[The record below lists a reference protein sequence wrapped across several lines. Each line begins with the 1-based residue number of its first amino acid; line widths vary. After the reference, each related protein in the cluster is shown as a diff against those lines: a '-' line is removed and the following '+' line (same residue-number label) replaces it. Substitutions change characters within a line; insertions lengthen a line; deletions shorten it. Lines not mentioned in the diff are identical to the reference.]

1 MKYTAGNA
9 QAGDRFLVPDGI
21 YCVEIIDAKEKK
33 SKTGN
38 PMIELKHEVRLDG
51 GGSGPK
57 FFDWLV
63 MSDASAWKLD
73 QFLAA
78 AGRHPGEGV
87 EVNIEADELI
97 GLLLTVRLR
106 QRKRDKGTTMEVD
119 AYIVP
124 GTESEWDN

>member
-9 QAGDRFLVPDGI
+9 QAGDRFLVPDGL
-21 YCVEIIDAKEKK
+21 YCIECVDAKEKT
-33 SKTGN
+33 SKKGN
-38 PMIELKHEVRLDG
+38 PMIELKLEVRPEG

-63 MSDASAWKLD
+63 INESSAWKMD

-78 AGRHPGEGV
+78 AGKHPGEGV
-87 EVNIEADELI
+87 EVDIEPDDLI
-97 GLLLTVRLR
+97 GLLLTARLR
-106 QRKRDKGTTMEVD
+106 QRKRDKGAIMEVD

-124 GTESEWDN
+124 GTESEFD

>member
-9 QAGDRFLVPDGI
+9 SAGDRFLVPDGI
-21 YCVEIIDAKEKK
+21 YCVEVLDAKEKT
-33 SKTGN
+33 SKQGN
-38 PMIELKHEVRLDG
+38 PMIELKLQVVPEG

-63 MSDASAWKLD
+63 MSESSAWKFD

-78 AGRHPGEGV
+78 AGKHPGEGV
-87 EVNIEADELI
+87 EMEIDPDDYIGMLI
-97 GLLLTVRLR
+97 TARLR
-106 QRKRDKGTTMEVD
+106 QRKRDKGTTMEID

-124 GTESEWDN
+124 GTASEFD

>member
-1 MKYTAGNA
+1 MKFTASNP
-9 QAGDRFLVPDGI
+9 QAGDRFLVPDGP
-21 YCVEIIDAKEKK
+21 YCVEVVDAKEKTSK
-33 SKTGN
+33 SGN
-38 PMIELKHEVRLDG
+38 PMIELKLEVRPEG

-63 MSDASAWKLD
+63 MSEAAAWKFD

-87 EVNIEADELI
+87 EVDIEPDDLI
-97 GLLLTVRLR
+97 GLLLTARLR

-124 GTESEWDN
+124 GTESEFD

>member
-9 QAGDRFLVPDGI
+9 SAGDRFLVPDGI
-21 YCVEIIDAKEKK
+21 YCVEVLDAKEKT
-33 SKTGN
+33 SKQGN
-38 PMIELKHEVRLDG
+38 PMIELKLQVVPGE

-63 MSDASAWKLD
+63 MSESSAWKLD

-78 AGRHPGEGV
+78 AGKHPGEGV
-87 EVNIEADELI
+87 EIEIEPDDFIGMLI
-97 GLLLTVRLR
+97 TARLR
-106 QRKRDKGTTMEVD
+106 QRKRDKGATMEVD

-124 GTESEWDN
+124 GTESEFD